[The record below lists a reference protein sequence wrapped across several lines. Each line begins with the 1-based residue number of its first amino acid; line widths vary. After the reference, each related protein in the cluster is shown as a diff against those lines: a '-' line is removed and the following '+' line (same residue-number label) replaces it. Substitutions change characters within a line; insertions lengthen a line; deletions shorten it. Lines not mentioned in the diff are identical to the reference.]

1 MSVAVAHTTASA
13 QRGRTTIEPRVVRKI
28 AEAAAREP
36 GRIPRG
42 TITAARARV
51 RVDTTSA
58 TLRLA
63 VEVVFPAPARSLAA
77 ELREHITGQVQRLTG
92 LTVRHL
98 EVTMVPVPP
107 RPSRRIQ

>member
-1 MSVAVAHTTASA
+1 MAHTTATTAPA

-36 GRIPRG
+36 GRMPRD
-42 TITAARARV
+42 TVTAARARV
-51 RVDTTSA
+51 QVDPTSA
-58 TLRLA
+58 ALRLV
-63 VEVVFPAPARSLAA
+63 VEVVFPTPARSLAA
-77 ELREHITGQVQRLTG
+77 DLREHIIGQVQRLTG

-98 EVTMVPVPP
+98 VVTIVPVP

>member
-1 MSVAVAHTTASA
+1 VSVAVAHTTAPA

-36 GRIPRG
+36 GRMPRD

-51 RVDTTSA
+51 QVDPTSA
-58 TLRLA
+58 ALRLV
-63 VEVVFPAPARSLAA
+63 VEVVFPTPARSLAA
-77 ELREHITGQVQRLTG
+77 DLREHITGQVQRLTG

-107 RPSRRIQ
+107 QPSRRIQ

>member
-1 MSVAVAHTTASA
+1 MSVAVAHTTAPA

-36 GRIPRG
+36 GRMPRD

-51 RVDTTSA
+51 RVDPTSA
-58 TLRLA
+58 ALRLV
-63 VEVVFPAPARSLAA
+63 VEVVFPTPARSLAA
-77 ELREHITGQVQRLTG
+77 DLREHITGQVQRLTG